1 MTRGSQSAWTR
12 WMLSSLV
19 IVTGFL
25 AAPPE
30 AFGQG

>member
-1 MTRGSQSAWTR
+1 MRRSSDAVRFR
-12 WMLSSLV
+12 WLLTGLG
-19 IVTGFL
+19 IVVGLL

>member
-1 MTRGSQSAWTR
+1 MWR
-12 WMLSSLV
+12 SSDA
-19 IVTGFL
+19 IRFRRFVTGLGIVVGLL